1 MRSVIE
7 MIGREESWFRGR
19 VTTAPSDG
27 GTMPIRGLTTS
38 APSDGGIGKH
48 TKTSNY
54 KNKSE
59 RSKPIRGLVTT
70 APSDGGIGN
79 FCTTNRHKMIPIK
92 RRFGRL
98 FE

>member
-7 MIGREESWFRGR
+7 MIGREESWFRGL

-38 APSDGGIGKH
+38 APSDGGIGNPH
-48 TKTSNY
+48 
-54 KNKSE
+54 
-59 RSKPIRGLVTT
+59 
-70 APSDGGIGN
+70 
-79 FCTTNRHKMIPIK
+79 TTNRHKMIPIK
-92 RRFGRL
+92 RWFGRL